1 MDSRSRLQSTP
12 LTPRR
17 RWRLQAILIA
27 AALVVSSCAT
37 AQNFLDPEGP
47 RYVGSYGRTT
57 AEAAT
62 TFRQSPIRVVTF
74 NVRMAEDTNGAIALM
89 TRAEPLRQPDIL
101 LLQEMDSAGVERMAA
116 ALGLNYVYFPGSV
129 YPTSHREFGTAVLSP
144 WPLEDERKIVLPH
157 ASLTT
162 RVRRVVT
169 SAVVRRGDL
178 RIRAY
183 AVHLPPP
190 IAITAGDRKEQ
201 VRTIVADVAAHDETI
216 VVGGDFN
223 DRDVGPWFQAAGFGW
238 LTDSL
243 PGTSRHVGH
252 WFSLDHVFARGL
264 RLARVAGAAGTVD
277 AGSTSDHR
285 AVWVLLEPNP
295 LS

>member
-1 MDSRSRLQSTP
+1 M
-12 LTPRR
+12 RR
-17 RWRLQAILIA
+17 RFLTVLLA
-27 AALVVSSCAT
+27 VVLTSLSCAT
-37 AQNFLDPEGP
+37 AQNFLDPGGP
-47 RYVGSYGRTT
+47 CYVGSYGSTT

-62 TFRQSPIRVVTF
+62 TSLQSPIRVVTF
-74 NVRMAEDTNGAIALM
+74 NVRMAEDTSGAIALL
-89 TRAEPLRQPDIL
+89 TQAEPLRQPDIL
-101 LLQEMDSAGVERMAA
+101 FLQEMDSAGVERIAI
-116 ALGLNYVYFPGSV
+116 ALGLNYVYFPSSV

-157 ASLTT
+157 ASLAT
-162 RVRRVVT
+162 RVRRAVT
-169 SAVVRRGDL
+169 SAVVCRGDL

-190 IAITAGDRKEQ
+190 IAISAGDREEQ
-201 VRTIVADVAAHDETI
+201 VQTIVADATAHHEVI

-223 DRDVGPWFQAAGFGW
+223 DRDVGPWFQAAGFRW

-243 PGTSRHVGH
+243 PGTSRHVGF

-285 AVWVLLEPNP
+285 AVWVLLEPDP
-295 LS
+295 VS